1 MKKKLRE
8 DITVIVIL
16 YNTPFKKIENLK
28 NFRNFKLIILEQ
40 GSLYNSKK
48 EIQKI
53 LGFKFRYY
61 YSKKKFRFIKRNK
74 FF

>member
-48 EIQKI
+48 K
-53 LGFKFRYY
+53 Y
-61 YSKKKFRFIKRNK
+61 KKY
-74 FF
+74 